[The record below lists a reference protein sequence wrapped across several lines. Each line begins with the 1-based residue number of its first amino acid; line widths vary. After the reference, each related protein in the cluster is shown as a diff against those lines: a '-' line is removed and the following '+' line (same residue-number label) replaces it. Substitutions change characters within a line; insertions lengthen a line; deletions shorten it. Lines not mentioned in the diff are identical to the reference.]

1 METTNA
7 ELQTRNLNALLAEM
21 HQTGKAAK
29 GLLIIQT
36 YLEKNDHEGL
46 AHLLRYH
53 IPDGVYD
60 EELKQR
66 FKVDALIEFYNLLT
80 IAALCAY
87 VPLTLNPSICAEIKT
102 ILELEA
108 VKKYYTE
115 FYPYEMT
122 HYTLQFVKGEHALKE
137 QAIPLNTLAFFNLLT
152 LHRQLK
158 KDKAIE
164 RFLGMLDSVN
174 YDTENLS
181 TVINTLKNQEELTTA
196 LSRKISNENDTAIW
210 GFIKFVS
217 FLNELTTLLESVA
230 SFPPLQSAIWLFYGY
245 YLDHLNTHMK
255 SIMNEAFGNLQ
266 IALSNSRVF
275 NAMSETN
282 TDSLN
287 ADSLSQKELNDH
299 AATMI
304 ENLKANLIPVL
315 NTEHRNGIKPLFKQG

>member
-1 METTNA
+1 METTNL

-21 HQTGKAAK
+21 HQNGKAAR

-36 YLEKNDHEGL
+36 YLEKNDHKGL

-53 IPDGVYD
+53 IPDGIYGK
-60 EELKQR
+60 ELEQR
-66 FKVDALIEFYNLLT
+66 FEVDALIEFYNLLT

-87 VPLTLNPSICAEIKT
+87 VPLELNPSIRAEIKT
-102 ILELEA
+102 ILEIEA

-122 HYTLQFVKGEHALKE
+122 HYTLQFVNGEHTLKE
-137 QAIPLNTLAFFNLLT
+137 QAIPLNTLAFFNLLS

-158 KDKAIE
+158 KDKEME
-164 RFLGMLDSVN
+164 RFLGMLDYVS
-174 YDTENLS
+174 YDTKNIS
-181 TVINTLKNQEELTTA
+181 TVIDTLKNQEELTTA
-196 LSRKISNENDTAIW
+196 LSRKTRNENDKATW
-210 GFIKFVS
+210 GFIKFVA
-217 FLNELTTLLESVA
+217 FLNDLTALLESVA

-245 YLDHLNTHMK
+245 YLDHLNTHIK
-255 SIMNEAFGNLQ
+255 SMMNEAFGNLQ

-282 TDSLN
+282 TDNDN
-287 ADSLSQKELNDH
+287 ADALFQKELNDN

-304 ENLKANLIPVL
+304 ETLKANLIPVL